1 MTRRSLMSEENKNLS
16 PENGIS
22 ADETPKKPLTLEEQ
36 YEEDD
41 RQWLK
46 NVYQGD
52 VKQLTVRAVVMGM
65 IIGGLMSLT
74 NLYIGLKTGWGLGVT
89 ITACVLSFSI
99 WKLLRVIFPK
109 IFKTDMTLLENNS
122 MKSTASSAGYTT
134 GGTMVSAIAAYILIT
149 GQHLNFWVLTAWTVF
164 LGIAGVVMAIPM
176 KKQMINMEKLPFP
189 SGTATA
195 ETLKS
200 LYAGEESKKQTRTLL
215 GFALG
220 GAVLTVIRD
229 YFEWIKYTYS
239 VFGAKLAEY
248 TVSMETSLIMVAAG
262 GIMGWRTAWSILF
275 GAILNYIVLAPYMF
289 KIGAITELGYRGIS
303 SWSLWFGASV
313 MVAAGFTSFLMQWK
327 VALKAFASL
336 KDLFSTKKRELSEIE
351 KVEVPMSWFFWG
363 IVVGGTGIA
372 LIMLFAFDI
381 PVWVSV
387 LAVILSFFLSIVA
400 CRATGETDTTP
411 VGALGQVTQAFYG
424 MLRPG
429 SKVTTLMTA
438 SITSGIA
445 GSSADLLTDL
455 KTGYI
460 LGANPR
466 KMFLAQFIG
475 IFAGTI
481 VIVPAFYLIVPTPDV
496 LGSDYFPAPAA
507 QVWSRV
513 ADLLAQGFSTLHST
527 AKIAMIIGV
536 AVGVIIPLLEKWF
549 PKAAKFIPSSMGI
562 GLAFVIPFWN
572 SLSMFLGALIVL
584 IIEHKKKSLE
594 EYIVP
599 AASGIIAGESLAGVF
614 IILLST
620 VFGG

>member
-1 MTRRSLMSEENKNLS
+1 MTEENKN
-16 PENGIS
+16 ENS
-22 ADETPKKPLTLEEQ
+22 YAENAAMSEEAPARPLTLEEQ

-239 VFGAKLAEY
+239 VFGSKLAEY

-275 GAILNYIVLAPYMF
+275 GAILNYMVLAPYMF

-336 KDLFSTKKRELSEIE
+336 KDLFSTKKRELTEIE

-466 KMFLAQFIG
+466 KMFLAQFLG
-475 IFAGTI
+475 IFAGTA

-513 ADLLAQGFSTLHST
+513 ADLLAQGFSTLHPT
-527 AKIAMIIGV
+527 AKVAMLIGV

-584 IIEHKKKSLE
+584 VIEHKKKSLE

-614 IILLST
+614 IILLTT

>member
-1 MTRRSLMSEENKNLS
+1 MAEENKN
-16 PENGIS
+16 ENLC
-22 ADETPKKPLTLEEQ
+22 AENAAQAEEAPARPLTLEEQ

-52 VKQLTVRAVVMGM
+52 VKQLTLRAVVMGM

-313 MVAAGFTSFLMQWK
+313 MVSAGFTSFLMQWK

-513 ADLLAQGFSTLHST
+513 ADLLAQGFTTLHST
-527 AKIAMIIGV
+527 AKIAMLIGV
-536 AVGVIIPLLEKWF
+536 AVGIIIPLLEKWF

-562 GLAFVIPFWN
+562 GLSFVIPFWN

-584 IIEHKKKSLE
+584 VIEHKKKSLE

>member
-1 MTRRSLMSEENKNLS
+1 MTEENKN
-16 PENGIS
+16 ENS
-22 ADETPKKPLTLEEQ
+22 YAENAAMAEEAPKRPLTLEEQ

-239 VFGAKLAEY
+239 VFGSKLAEY

-275 GAILNYIVLAPYMF
+275 GAILNYIVLAPYMV
-289 KIGAITELGYRGIS
+289 KIRAITELGYRGIS

-336 KDLFSTKKRELSEIE
+336 KDLFSTKKRELTEIE

-466 KMFLAQFIG
+466 KMFLAQFLG
-475 IFAGTI
+475 IFAGTA

-513 ADLLAQGFSTLHST
+513 ADLLAQGFTTLHPT
-527 AKIAMIIGV
+527 AKIAMLIGV

-572 SLSMFLGALIVL
+572 SLSMFIGALIVL

>member
-1 MTRRSLMSEENKNLS
+1 M
-16 PENGIS
+16 
-22 ADETPKKPLTLEEQ
+22 EEQ

-41 RQWLK
+41 RRWLK

-99 WKLLRVIFPK
+99 WKLLRVLFPK
-109 IFKTDMTLLENNS
+109 IFTTDMTLLENNS

-229 YFEWIKYTYS
+229 FFEWIKYTYA
-239 VFGAKLAEY
+239 VFGEKLAEY

-275 GAILNYIVLAPYMF
+275 GAILNYIVLAPYMV

-313 MVAAGFTSFLMQWK
+313 MVSAGFTSFLMQWK

-336 KDLFSTKKRELSEIE
+336 KDLFSRKKRELTEIE

-363 IVVGGTGIA
+363 ILVGLWHGNRA
-372 LIMLFAFDI
+372 YHAFC
-381 PVWVSV
+381 VRHSGMGFGSCSH
-387 LAVILSFFLSIVA
+387 SFFLPFDS
-400 CRATGETDTTP
+400 C
-411 VGALGQVTQAFYG
+411 
-424 MLRPG
+424 M
-429 SKVTTLMTA
+429 
-438 SITSGIA
+438 
-445 GSSADLLTDL
+445 
-455 KTGYI
+455 
-460 LGANPR
+460 PR
-466 KMFLAQFIG
+466 
-475 IFAGTI
+475 
-481 VIVPAFYLIVPTPDV
+481 D
-496 LGSDYFPAPAA
+496 
-507 QVWSRV
+507 W
-513 ADLLAQGFSTLHST
+513 
-527 AKIAMIIGV
+527 
-536 AVGVIIPLLEKWF
+536 
-549 PKAAKFIPSSMGI
+549 
-562 GLAFVIPFWN
+562 
-572 SLSMFLGALIVL
+572 
-584 IIEHKKKSLE
+584 
-594 EYIVP
+594 
-599 AASGIIAGESLAGVF
+599 
-614 IILLST
+614 
-620 VFGG
+620 

>member
-1 MTRRSLMSEENKNLS
+1 MTEEKKNGNLS

-22 ADETPKKPLTLEEQ
+22 AEETLKRPLTLEEQ

-229 YFEWIKYTYS
+229 FFEWIKYTYA
-239 VFGAKLAEY
+239 VFGEKLAEY

-466 KMFLAQFIG
+466 KMFLAQFLG
-475 IFAGTI
+475 IFAGTA

-527 AKIAMIIGV
+527 AKIAMLIGV

-584 IIEHKKKSLE
+584 FIEHKKKALE
-594 EYIVP
+594 EYVVP

-620 VFGG
+620 LTGN

>member
-1 MTRRSLMSEENKNLS
+1 MSRESNNEILS
-16 PENGIS
+16 PENAAS
-22 ADETPKKPLTLEEQ
+22 AEEAPKKPLTLEEQ

-363 IVVGGTGIA
+363 IIVGGTGIA

-513 ADLLAQGFSTLHST
+513 ADLLAQGFSTLHPT
-527 AKIAMIIGV
+527 AKIAMLIGV

>member
-1 MTRRSLMSEENKNLS
+1 MEDQIKNQVF
-16 PENGIS
+16 N
-22 ADETPKKPLTLEEQ
+22 Q
-36 YEEDD
+36 HEEDD
-41 RQWLK
+41 RLWLE

-52 VKQLTVRAVVMGM
+52 VKQLTLRAIIMGA
-65 IIGGLMSLT
+65 IIGGFMSLT

-99 WKLLRVIFPK
+99 WKVLRKLFPW
-109 IFKTDMTLLENNS
+109 FVKTDMTLLENNS

-149 GQHLNFWVLTAWTVF
+149 GKHLDFWVLTGWTIF

-200 LYAGEESKKQTRTLL
+200 LYAGEESRKQTNSLL
-215 GFALG
+215 GFALIG
-220 GAVLTVIRD
+220 VVLTVVRD
-229 YFEWIKYTYS
+229 LFEWIEYTYA
-239 VFGAKLAEY
+239 VFGEKLAKY

-275 GAILNYIVLAPYMF
+275 GAILNYLVLAPIMF
-289 KIGAITELGYRGIS
+289 DMGAIKELGYRGIN

-313 MVAAGFTSFLMQWK
+313 MVSAGFTSFFMQWK
-327 VALKAFASL
+327 TAMKAFSGV
-336 KDLFSTKKRELSEIE
+336 KDIFSKEKRELTAIE

-363 IVVGGTGIA
+363 IMIGGAGIA
-372 LIMLFAFDI
+372 FIMWYSFGI
-381 PVWVSV
+381 SIWMSI
-387 LAVILSFFLSIVA
+387 LAIILSFFLAIVA

-424 MLRPG
+424 MIAPG
-429 SKVTTLMTA
+429 SMVTTLMTA
-438 SITSGIA
+438 SVTSGIA

-455 KTGYI
+455 KTGYL
-460 LGANPR
+460 LGANSR

-475 IFAGTI
+475 IFAGTA
-481 VIVPAFYLIVPTPDV
+481 VVVPAFYLIVPTPDV

-507 QVWSRV
+507 QVWSGV
-513 ADLLAQGFSTLHST
+513 AKLLAQGIASLHYT
-527 AKIAMIIGV
+527 AKIAMI
-536 AVGVIIPLLEKWF
+536 VGVLVGIIIPVIDRLF
-549 PKAAKFIPSSMGI
+549 PKASRYIPSSMGI

-572 SLSMFLGALIVL
+572 SLSMFIGALIVL
-584 IIEHKKKSLE
+584 FIEKKRAALT
-594 EYIVP
+594 EYVVP

-614 IILLST
+614 IILVMTLM
-620 VFGG
+620 GK

>member
-1 MTRRSLMSEENKNLS
+1 MAEANKNENLS
-16 PENGIS
+16 LENGV
-22 ADETPKKPLTLEEQ
+22 APEETPKRPLTLEEQ

-52 VKQLTVRAVVMGM
+52 VKQLTLRAVVMGM

-109 IFKTDMTLLENNS
+109 IFTTDMTLLENNS

-134 GGTMVSAIAAYILIT
+134 GGTMVSAISAYILIT

-164 LGIAGVVMAIPM
+164 LGIAGVVMAIPI
-176 KKQMINMEKLPFP
+176 KKQMISMEKLPFP

-229 YFEWIKYTYS
+229 FFEWIKYTYA
-239 VFGAKLAEY
+239 VFGEKLAEY

-275 GAILNYIVLAPYMF
+275 GAILNYIVLAPYMV

-313 MVAAGFTSFLMQWK
+313 MVSAGFTSFLMQWK

-336 KDLFSTKKRELSEIE
+336 KDLFSTKKRELTDIE

-466 KMFLAQFIG
+466 KMFLAQFLG
-475 IFAGTI
+475 IFAGTA

-536 AVGVIIPLLEKWF
+536 AIGIIIPLLEKWF
-549 PKAAKFIPSSMGI
+549 PKAAKYIPSSMGI
-562 GLAFVIPFWN
+562 GLSFVIPFWN

-584 IIEHKKKSLE
+584 IIEHKKKTLE

-614 IILLST
+614 IILLGT
-620 VFGG
+620 LIGN

>member
-1 MTRRSLMSEENKNLS
+1 MTEENKNGNS
-16 PENGIS
+16 YPENGIAAGDS
-22 ADETPKKPLTLEEQ
+22 PKKPLTLEEQ

-52 VKQLTVRAVVMGM
+52 VKQLTLRAVVMGM

-109 IFKTDMTLLENNS
+109 IFTTDMTLLENNS

-229 YFEWIKYTYS
+229 FFEWIKYTYA
-239 VFGAKLAEY
+239 VFGEKLAEY

-275 GAILNYIVLAPYMF
+275 GAILNYMVLAPYMF

-336 KDLFSTKKRELSEIE
+336 KDLFSRKKRELTEIE

-527 AKIAMIIGV
+527 AKIAMLIGV
-536 AVGVIIPLLEKWF
+536 AVGIIIPLLEKWF

-584 IIEHKKKSLE
+584 FIEHKKKALE
-594 EYIVP
+594 EYVVP

-620 VFGG
+620 LTGN

>member
-1 MTRRSLMSEENKNLS
+1 MTEEKKNGNLS

-22 ADETPKKPLTLEEQ
+22 AEETLKRPLTLEEQ

-220 GAVLTVIRD
+220 GALLTVIRD
-229 YFEWIKYTYS
+229 FFEWIKYTYA
-239 VFGAKLAEY
+239 VFGEKLAEY

-336 KDLFSTKKRELSEIE
+336 KDLFSTKKRELTEIE

-466 KMFLAQFIG
+466 KMFLAQFLG
-475 IFAGTI
+475 IFAGTA

-527 AKIAMIIGV
+527 AKIAMLIGV

-584 IIEHKKKSLE
+584 FIEHKKKALE
-594 EYIVP
+594 EYVVP

-620 VFGG
+620 LTGN

>member
-1 MTRRSLMSEENKNLS
+1 MTEENKNGILS
-16 PENGIS
+16 SENGIAAEDS
-22 ADETPKKPLTLEEQ
+22 PKKPLTLEEQ

-52 VKQLTVRAVVMGM
+52 VKQLTLRAVVMGM

-109 IFKTDMTLLENNS
+109 IFTTDMTLLENNS

-229 YFEWIKYTYS
+229 FFEWIKYTYA
-239 VFGAKLAEY
+239 VFGEKLAEY

-275 GAILNYIVLAPYMF
+275 GAILNYIVLAPYMV

-313 MVAAGFTSFLMQWK
+313 MVSAGFTSFLMQWK

-336 KDLFSTKKRELSEIE
+336 KDLFSRKKRELTEIE

-363 IVVGGTGIA
+363 ILVGGTGIA

-513 ADLLAQGFSTLHST
+513 ADLLAQGFATLHST
-527 AKIAMIIGV
+527 AKIAMLIGV
-536 AVGVIIPLLEKWF
+536 AIGIIIPLLEKWF
-549 PKAAKFIPSSMGI
+549 PKAAKYIPSSMGI
-562 GLAFVIPFWN
+562 GLSFVIPFWN

-614 IILLST
+614 IILLGT
-620 VFGG
+620 LIGN

>member
-1 MTRRSLMSEENKNLS
+1 MTEENKNKNFYAG
-16 PENGIS
+16 NGVS
-22 ADETPKKPLTLEEQ
+22 AKVAPKRPLTLEEQ

-229 YFEWIKYTYS
+229 FFEWIKYTYA
-239 VFGAKLAEY
+239 VFGEKLAEY

-275 GAILNYIVLAPYMF
+275 GAILNYIVLAPYMV

-313 MVAAGFTSFLMQWK
+313 MVSAGFTSFLMQWK

-336 KDLFSTKKRELSEIE
+336 KDLFSRKKRELSEIE

-466 KMFLAQFIG
+466 KMFLAQFLG
-475 IFAGTI
+475 IFAGTA

-527 AKIAMIIGV
+527 AKIAMLIGV

-549 PKAAKFIPSSMGI
+549 PKAAKYIPSSMGI
-562 GLAFVIPFWN
+562 GLSFVIPFWN

>member
-1 MTRRSLMSEENKNLS
+1 MTEENRN
-16 PENGIS
+16 ENFS
-22 ADETPKKPLTLEEQ
+22 AGNGVSAKVAPKRPLTLEEQ

-41 RQWLK
+41 RRWLK

-99 WKLLRVIFPK
+99 WKLLRVLFPK
-109 IFKTDMTLLENNS
+109 IFTTDMTLLENNS

-215 GFALG
+215 GFALF

-229 YFEWIKYTYS
+229 FFEWIKYTYA
-239 VFGAKLAEY
+239 VFGEKLAEY

-275 GAILNYIVLAPYMF
+275 GAILNYIVLAPYMV

-313 MVAAGFTSFLMQWK
+313 MVSAGFTSFLMQWK

-336 KDLFSTKKRELSEIE
+336 KDLFSRKKRELSEIE

-363 IVVGGTGIA
+363 ILVGGTGIA

-513 ADLLAQGFSTLHST
+513 ADLLAQGFSTLHPT
-527 AKIAMIIGV
+527 AKIAMLIGV
-536 AVGVIIPLLEKWF
+536 AVGIIIPLLEKWF
-549 PKAAKFIPSSMGI
+549 PKAARFIPSSMGI
-562 GLAFVIPFWN
+562 GLSFVIPFWN
-572 SLSMFLGALIVL
+572 SLSMFIGALIVL

>member
-1 MTRRSLMSEENKNLS
+1 MTEENKN
-16 PENGIS
+16 ENFS
-22 ADETPKKPLTLEEQ
+22 AGNGVSAKVPPKRPLTLEEQ

-41 RQWLK
+41 RRWLK

-109 IFKTDMTLLENNS
+109 IFTTDMTLLENNS

-149 GQHLNFWVLTAWTVF
+149 GEHLNFWVLTAWTVF

-229 YFEWIKYTYS
+229 FFEWIKYTYA
-239 VFGAKLAEY
+239 VFGEKLAEY

-336 KDLFSTKKRELSEIE
+336 KDLFSHKKRELTEIE

-466 KMFLAQFIG
+466 KMFLAQFLG
-475 IFAGTI
+475 IFAGTA

-527 AKIAMIIGV
+527 AKIAMLIGV
-536 AVGVIIPLLEKWF
+536 AVGIIIPLLEKWF
-549 PKAAKFIPSSMGI
+549 PKAAKYIPSSMGI
-562 GLAFVIPFWN
+562 GLSFVIPFWN
-572 SLSMFLGALIVL
+572 SLSMFIGALIVL

>member
-1 MTRRSLMSEENKNLS
+1 MSEENKNLS

-549 PKAAKFIPSSMGI
+549 PKAVKFIPSSMGI

>member
-1 MTRRSLMSEENKNLS
+1 MTEENKN
-16 PENGIS
+16 ENLY
-22 ADETPKKPLTLEEQ
+22 AENAAQAEDAQKRPLTLEEQ

-239 VFGAKLAEY
+239 VFGSKLAEY

-275 GAILNYIVLAPYMF
+275 GAILNYMVLAPYMF

-336 KDLFSTKKRELSEIE
+336 KDLFSTKKRELTEIE

-466 KMFLAQFIG
+466 KMFLAQFLG
-475 IFAGTI
+475 IFAGTA

-513 ADLLAQGFSTLHST
+513 ADLLAQGFSTLHPT
-527 AKIAMIIGV
+527 AKVAMLIGV

-584 IIEHKKKSLE
+584 VIEHKKKSLE

-614 IILLST
+614 IILLTT

>member
-1 MTRRSLMSEENKNLS
+1 MTEEKKNGNLS
-16 PENGIS
+16 AENGIS
-22 ADETPKKPLTLEEQ
+22 AEETLKRPLTLEEQ

-220 GAVLTVIRD
+220 GALLTVIRD
-229 YFEWIKYTYS
+229 FFEWIKYTYA
-239 VFGAKLAEY
+239 VFGEKLAEY

-336 KDLFSTKKRELSEIE
+336 KDLFSTKKRELTEIE

-466 KMFLAQFIG
+466 KMFLAQFLG
-475 IFAGTI
+475 IFAGTA

-527 AKIAMIIGV
+527 AKIAMLIGV

-584 IIEHKKKSLE
+584 FIEHKKKALE
-594 EYIVP
+594 EYVVP

-620 VFGG
+620 LTGN

>member
-1 MTRRSLMSEENKNLS
+1 MTEENKNGNLS
-16 PENGIS
+16 PENGVT
-22 ADETPKKPLTLEEQ
+22 AEETPKRPLTLEEQ

-229 YFEWIKYTYS
+229 FFEWIKYTYA
-239 VFGAKLAEY
+239 VFGEKLAEY

-466 KMFLAQFIG
+466 KMFLAQFLG
-475 IFAGTI
+475 IFAGTA

-527 AKIAMIIGV
+527 AKIAMLIGV

-584 IIEHKKKSLE
+584 IIEHKKKALE
-594 EYIVP
+594 EYVVP

-620 VFGG
+620 LTGN

>member
-1 MTRRSLMSEENKNLS
+1 MTEENKKENLS
-16 PENGIS
+16 PENGIAS
-22 ADETPKKPLTLEEQ
+22 EEASKRPLTLEEQ

-52 VKQLTVRAVVMGM
+52 VKQLTLRAVVMGM

-109 IFKTDMTLLENNS
+109 IFTTDMTLLENNS

-220 GAVLTVIRD
+220 GALLTVIRD
-229 YFEWIKYTYS
+229 FFEWIKYTYA
-239 VFGAKLAEY
+239 VFGEKLAEY

-275 GAILNYIVLAPYMF
+275 GAILNYIVLAPYMV

-336 KDLFSTKKRELSEIE
+336 KDLFSTKKRELTEIE

-513 ADLLAQGFSTLHST
+513 ADLLAQGFATLHPT
-527 AKIAMIIGV
+527 AKIAMLIGV

-620 VFGG
+620 LTGN

>member
-1 MTRRSLMSEENKNLS
+1 MTEENKN
-16 PENGIS
+16 ENFS
-22 ADETPKKPLTLEEQ
+22 AGNGVSAKVAPKRPLTLEEQ

-41 RQWLK
+41 RRWLK

-99 WKLLRVIFPK
+99 WKLLRVLFPK
-109 IFKTDMTLLENNS
+109 IFTTDMTLLENNS

-229 YFEWIKYTYS
+229 FFEWIKYTYA
-239 VFGAKLAEY
+239 VFGEKLAEY

-275 GAILNYIVLAPYMF
+275 GAILNYIVLAPYMV

-313 MVAAGFTSFLMQWK
+313 MVSAGFTSFLMQWK

-336 KDLFSTKKRELSEIE
+336 KDLFSRKKRELTEIE

-536 AVGVIIPLLEKWF
+536 AIGIIIPLLEKWF
-549 PKAAKFIPSSMGI
+549 PKAAKYIPSSMGI
-562 GLAFVIPFWN
+562 GLSFVIPFWN

-584 IIEHKKKSLE
+584 FIEHKKKSLE

>member
-1 MTRRSLMSEENKNLS
+1 MTEENKNENLS
-16 PENGIS
+16 PENGAQAEDS
-22 ADETPKKPLTLEEQ
+22 LKRPLTPEEQ

-46 NVYQGD
+46 NVYQGN

-99 WKLLRVIFPK
+99 WKLLRMIFPK
-109 IFKTDMTLLENNS
+109 IFTTDMTLLENNS

-134 GGTMVSAIAAYILIT
+134 GGTMVSAIAAYVLIT
-149 GQHLNFWVLTAWTVF
+149 GQHFDFWVLVGWTIF

-176 KKQMINMEKLPFP
+176 KKQMINIEKLPFP

-200 LYAGEESKKQTRTLL
+200 LYAGDESRKQTRTLL
-215 GFALG
+215 GFSVIGIL
-220 GAVLTVIRD
+220 LTIVRD
-229 YFEWIKYTYS
+229 FFEWIKYTYA
-239 VFGAKLAEY
+239 VFGERLAQY

-275 GAILNYIVLAPYMF
+275 GAILNYIVLAPILF
-289 KIGAITELGYRGIS
+289 NKGIITELGYRGIN

-313 MVAAGFTSFLMQWK
+313 MVSSGFVSFLMQWK
-327 VALKAFASL
+327 VALKAFSSV
-336 KDLFSTKKRELSEIE
+336 KDIFSKKKRELSEIE

-363 IVVGGTGIA
+363 ILVGGTGIA
-372 LIMLFAFDI
+372 LIMLFVFDI

-455 KTGYI
+455 KTGYL

-466 KMFLAQFIG
+466 KMFLAQFLG
-475 IFAGTI
+475 IFAGTA

-507 QVWSRV
+507 QVWSKV
-513 ADLLAQGFSTLHST
+513 AELLAQGFSALHYT
-527 AKIAMIIGV
+527 AKIAMLVGV
-536 AVGVIIPLLEKWF
+536 AIGILIPFIEKWA
-549 PKAAKFIPSSMGI
+549 PKASKYVPSAMGI
-562 GLAFVIPFWN
+562 GLAFTIPFWN
-572 SLSMFLGALIVL
+572 SLSMFIGALIVL

-594 EYIVP
+594 EYIIP

-620 VFGG
+620 VLGG

>member
-1 MTRRSLMSEENKNLS
+1 MTEENRNENLS
-16 PENGIS
+16 PENGVS
-22 ADETPKKPLTLEEQ
+22 EESVPKRPLTLEEQ

-229 YFEWIKYTYS
+229 FFEWIKYTYA
-239 VFGAKLAEY
+239 VFGEKLAEY

-466 KMFLAQFIG
+466 KMFLAQFLG
-475 IFAGTI
+475 IFAGTA

-527 AKIAMIIGV
+527 AKIAMLIGV

-584 IIEHKKKSLE
+584 FIEHKKKALE
-594 EYIVP
+594 EYVVP

-620 VFGG
+620 LVGN

>member
-1 MTRRSLMSEENKNLS
+1 MSEESRNENLYAEKAVPAGDL
-16 PENGIS
+16 PE
-22 ADETPKKPLTLEEQ
+22 KPLTLEEQ

-52 VKQLTVRAVVMGM
+52 VRQLTVRAVVMGM

-229 YFEWIKYTYS
+229 FFEWIKYTYA
-239 VFGAKLAEY
+239 VFGEKLAEY

-275 GAILNYIVLAPYMF
+275 GAILNYIVLAPYMV

-313 MVAAGFTSFLMQWK
+313 MVASGFTSFLMQWK

-336 KDLFSTKKRELSEIE
+336 QDLFSTKKRELTEIE

-466 KMFLAQFIG
+466 KMFLAQFLG
-475 IFAGTI
+475 IFAGTA

-513 ADLLAQGFSTLHST
+513 ADLLAQGFSTLHPT
-527 AKIAMIIGV
+527 AKIAMFIG
-536 AVGVIIPLLEKWF
+536 AMIGIIIPLLEKGA
-549 PKAAKFIPSSMGI
+549 PKAAKYIPSSMGI

-572 SLSMFLGALIVL
+572 SLSMFIGALIVL
-584 IIEHKKKSLE
+584 VIEHKKKSLE

>member
-1 MTRRSLMSEENKNLS
+1 MSRESNNEILS
-16 PENGIS
+16 PEKAAS
-22 ADETPKKPLTLEEQ
+22 AEEAPKKPLTLEEQ

-363 IVVGGTGIA
+363 IIVGGTGIA

-381 PVWVSV
+381 SVWVSV

-513 ADLLAQGFSTLHST
+513 ADLLAQGFSTLHPT
-527 AKIAMIIGV
+527 AKIAMLIGV
-536 AVGVIIPLLEKWF
+536 VVGVIIPLLEKWF

>member
-1 MTRRSLMSEENKNLS
+1 MTEENRN
-16 PENGIS
+16 ENFS
-22 ADETPKKPLTLEEQ
+22 AGNGVSAKVAPKRPLTLEEQ

-41 RQWLK
+41 RRWLK

-99 WKLLRVIFPK
+99 WKLLRVLFPK
-109 IFKTDMTLLENNS
+109 IFTTDMTLLENNS

-229 YFEWIKYTYS
+229 FFEWIKYTYA
-239 VFGAKLAEY
+239 VFGEKLAEY

-275 GAILNYIVLAPYMF
+275 GAILNYIVLAPYMV

-313 MVAAGFTSFLMQWK
+313 MVSAGFTSFLMQWK

-336 KDLFSTKKRELSEIE
+336 KDLFSRKKRELTEIE

-363 IVVGGTGIA
+363 ILVGGTGIA

-536 AVGVIIPLLEKWF
+536 AIGIIIPLLEKGF
-549 PKAAKFIPSSMGI
+549 PKAAKYIPSSMGI
-562 GLAFVIPFWN
+562 GLSFVIPFWN
-572 SLSMFLGALIVL
+572 SLSMFIGALIVL

>member
-1 MTRRSLMSEENKNLS
+1 MSEENKNLS

>member
-1 MTRRSLMSEENKNLS
+1 MTEENKN
-16 PENGIS
+16 ENS
-22 ADETPKKPLTLEEQ
+22 YAENAAMSEEAPARPLTLEEQ

-239 VFGAKLAEY
+239 VFGSKLAEY

-275 GAILNYIVLAPYMF
+275 GAILNYIVLAPYMV
-289 KIGAITELGYRGIS
+289 KIRAITELGYRGIS

-336 KDLFSTKKRELSEIE
+336 KDLFSTKKRELTEIE

-466 KMFLAQFIG
+466 KMFLAQFLG
-475 IFAGTI
+475 IFAGTA

-513 ADLLAQGFSTLHST
+513 ADLLAQGFSTLHPT
-527 AKIAMIIGV
+527 AKIAMLIGV

-549 PKAAKFIPSSMGI
+549 PKAARFIPSSMGI
-562 GLAFVIPFWN
+562 GLSFVIPFWN

-584 IIEHKKKSLE
+584 VIEHKKKSLE

-620 VFGG
+620 LTGN

>member
-1 MTRRSLMSEENKNLS
+1 MSEENKNEILS
-16 PENGIS
+16 AEN
-22 ADETPKKPLTLEEQ
+22 AAKAEETPKRQLTLEEQ

-41 RQWLK
+41 RLWLK

-239 VFGAKLAEY
+239 VFGSKLAEY

-275 GAILNYIVLAPYMF
+275 GAILNYMVLAPYMF

-313 MVAAGFTSFLMQWK
+313 MVSAGFTSFLMQWK

-336 KDLFSTKKRELSEIE
+336 KDLFSRKKRELSDIE
-351 KVEVPMSWFFWG
+351 K
-363 IVVGGTGIA
+363 
-372 LIMLFAFDI
+372 
-381 PVWVSV
+381 
-387 LAVILSFFLSIVA
+387 
-400 CRATGETDTTP
+400 
-411 VGALGQVTQAFYG
+411 
-424 MLRPG
+424 
-429 SKVTTLMTA
+429 SKF
-438 SITSGIA
+438 
-445 GSSADLLTDL
+445 
-455 KTGYI
+455 
-460 LGANPR
+460 R
-466 KMFLAQFIG
+466 
-475 IFAGTI
+475 
-481 VIVPAFYLIVPTPDV
+481 
-496 LGSDYFPAPAA
+496 
-507 QVWSRV
+507 
-513 ADLLAQGFSTLHST
+513 
-527 AKIAMIIGV
+527 
-536 AVGVIIPLLEKWF
+536 
-549 PKAAKFIPSSMGI
+549 
-562 GLAFVIPFWN
+562 
-572 SLSMFLGALIVL
+572 
-584 IIEHKKKSLE
+584 
-594 EYIVP
+594 
-599 AASGIIAGESLAGVF
+599 
-614 IILLST
+614 
-620 VFGG
+620 

>member
-1 MTRRSLMSEENKNLS
+1 MTEENKN
-16 PENGIS
+16 ENS
-22 ADETPKKPLTLEEQ
+22 YAENAAMAEEAPKRPLTLEEQ

-239 VFGAKLAEY
+239 VFGSKLAEY

-275 GAILNYIVLAPYMF
+275 GAILNYIVLAPYMCC
-289 KIGAITELGYRGIS
+289 KVGAITELGYRGIS

-336 KDLFSTKKRELSEIE
+336 KDLFSTKKRELTEIE

-466 KMFLAQFIG
+466 KMFLAQFLG
-475 IFAGTI
+475 IFAGTA

-513 ADLLAQGFSTLHST
+513 ADLLAQGFTTLHPT
-527 AKIAMIIGV
+527 AKIAMLIGV

-572 SLSMFLGALIVL
+572 SLSMFIGALIVL